1 MMIFRQDRK
10 AIEQLGKRIHIVKV
24 GDKYQV
30 VNRFSDNEVTEL
42 GEYEKEINAREVL
55 KRISRYIREKY
66 RTYNMPEDN
75 DPSLFWFIVDSLQ
88 KY

>member
-1 MMIFRQDRK
+1 MIFRQDRK
-10 AIEQLGKRIHIVKV
+10 AIEQLGKRIHIIKV

-30 VNRFSDNEVTEL
+30 VNRFNDNEATVL

-75 DPSLFWFIVDSLQ
+75 DPSLF
-88 KY
+88 